1 MPHVLVPISNGTEEM
16 EAVIII
22 DMLRRAG
29 ITVTVAGD
37 GDVIICSR
45 GVKLVPDAILETL
58 TDDDQFDAIVLPGGM
73 QGVESLSAN
82 ESVVQILERHIAS
95 KRLVAAICAAP
106 LVLHDHALI
115 PKGATITSHPSVA
128 AGTAFEFSL
137 ALIRRL
143 TSDAV
148 ATRVATDIVLYE

>member
-1 MPHVLVPISNGTEEM
+1 
-16 EAVIII
+16 
-22 DMLRRAG
+22 
-29 ITVTVAGD
+29 
-37 GDVIICSR
+37 
-45 GVKLVPDAILETL
+45 
-58 TDDDQFDAIVLPGGM
+58 M

-115 PKGATITSHPSVA
+115 PKGATITSHPAIAGTLQDRYTYTLDRVVEDGTLITSRG

-143 TSDAV
+143 SSDAV